1 MFEPGRRSQVNKL
14 TGNSPCLTVF
24 HQKRPDIAF
33 IHVEER
39 ATVERITTIQDRIR
53 SVCLVGARRT
63 GLADYPVASR
73 KPTPNA
79 DHLSV
84 VIASRE
90 IVNNAVLNEV
100 AFGLW
105 SSRRGGR
112 AEAESFPAGCFVSID
127 VNKMHVG
134 DFVIRSRQGN
144 AERAKI
150 CIIRG

>member
-1 MFEPGRRSQVNKL
+1 MFETGRRSQVNEL

-24 HQKRPDIAF
+24 HQKRADIAF
-33 IHVEER
+33 IHVEKR
-39 ATVERITTIQDRIR
+39 AAVERITTIQDRFR
-53 SVCLVGARRT
+53 PVCLIGARRS

-73 KPTPNA
+73 QPTPNA

-84 VIASRE
+84 VIASRK
-90 IVNNAVLNEV
+90 IVNDAVLNKV

-105 SSRRGGR
+105 ISRGGR
-112 AEAESFPAGCFVSID
+112 CAEAESFLAGCFVPVD

-134 DFVIRSRQGN
+134 DFVIRSRQRN

-150 CIIRG
+150 YTIR